1 MQLSPAILYQWTGKR
16 VVMNDTKR
24 DDEIALSA
32 FDNAANVQH
41 QERSDAAANR
51 ALILETAEKL
61 FASRGVAE
69 VNMADIAEAAAVGKG
84 TLYRRF
90 ANKGELCLALMDSQM
105 REFQDNM
112 LARLRQMTIN
122 GTPRLTQLTSFLE
135 ALVYF
140 SEAHSPL
147 LCEVQRSGSLK
158 DVVESSLDRPL
169 YWQYL
174 TVNALLGAA
183 VDNGEV
189 ASEADVDY
197 LTEALLAP
205 LTADAFRFQRQ
216 VRGFTLE
223 RISAGLRQLVDALSL
238 IE

>member
-1 MQLSPAILYQWTGKR
+1 
-16 VVMNDTKR
+16 MNDTKR
-24 DDEIALSA
+24 DDEIPLST
-32 FDNAANVQH
+32 FDDAANIQR

-69 VNMADIAEAAAVGKG
+69 VSMADIAEAAAVGKG

-105 REFQDNM
+105 REFQDNI
-112 LARLRQMTIN
+112 LARLRQMTLN
-122 GTPRLTQLTSFLE
+122 GAPRLSQLTSFLE

-140 SEAHSPL
+140 SDAHLPL

-158 DVVESSLDRPL
+158 DVDESSLDRPL
-169 YWQYL
+169 YWQHL

-189 ASEADVDY
+189 APEADVDY

-216 VRGFTLE
+216 VRGFSLE
-223 RISAGLRQLVDALSL
+223 RISTGLCQLADALSL
-238 IE
+238 KE

>member
-1 MQLSPAILYQWTGKR
+1 
-16 VVMNDTKR
+16 MNDTKR
-24 DDEIALSA
+24 DDEIPLST
-32 FDNAANVQH
+32 FDDAANIQR

-69 VNMADIAEAAAVGKG
+69 VSMADIAEAAAVGKG

-122 GTPRLTQLTSFLE
+122 GAPRLALLSSFLE

-147 LCEVQRSGSLK
+147 LCEVQKSGSLK
-158 DVVESSLDRPL
+158 DVDESSLDRPL
-169 YWQYL
+169 YWQHL

-189 ASEADVDY
+189 APEADVDY
-197 LTEALLAP
+197 L
-205 LTADAFRFQRQ
+205 
-216 VRGFTLE
+216 LE
-223 RISAGLRQLVDALSL
+223 RISAGLSQLVEALSL
-238 IE
+238 KE

>member
-1 MQLSPAILYQWTGKR
+1 MDDA
-16 VVMNDTKR
+16 KR
-24 DDEIALSA
+24 DDDIEMTTIYTSG
-32 FDNAANVQH
+32 NAQR

-61 FASRGVAE
+61 FATQGVAE
-69 VNMADIAEAAAVGKG
+69 VSMADIAEAAGVGKG

-105 REFQDNM
+105 REFQDNI

-122 GTPRLTQLTSFLE
+122 DEPKLVQLSSFLE

-140 SEAHSPL
+140 SDAHAPL
-147 LCEVQRSGSLK
+147 LCEIQKAGSLREE
-158 DVVESSLDRPL
+158 VESSLDRPL

-183 VDNGEV
+183 VDKGEV
-189 ASEADVDY
+189 SPETDVDY

-216 VRGFTLE
+216 VRSFTLE
-223 RISAGLRQLVDALSL
+223 RISAGLCQLVDALSL
-238 IE
+238 KE